1 MCIRD
6 SYDLVWRTDT
16 EQGAGIYNGD
26 IGQIESINR
35 STGNFRIR
43 FDDKLCDYPIAM
55 AYELDLAYAITV
67 HKSQGCE
74 FEAVVIPVGRQGGR
88 LYYRNLLYTAVTRAK
103 KLLVLVGRS
112 EGVAEMVRNDR
123 KTLRY
128 TLLKT
133 MLRRA
138 YGTEAEE

>member
-1 MCIRD
+1 M
-6 SYDLVWRTDT
+6 
-16 EQGAGIYNGD
+16 
-26 IGQIESINR
+26 
-35 STGNFRIR
+35 
-43 FDDKLCDYPIAM
+43 
-55 AYELDLAYAITV
+55 
-67 HKSQGCE
+67 
-74 FEAVVIPVGRQGGR
+74 GRQGGR